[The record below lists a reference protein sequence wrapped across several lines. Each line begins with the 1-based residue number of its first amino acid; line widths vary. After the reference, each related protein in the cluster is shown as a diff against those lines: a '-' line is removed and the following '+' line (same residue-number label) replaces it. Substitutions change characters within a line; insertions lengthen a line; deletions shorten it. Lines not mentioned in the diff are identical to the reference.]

1 MAHCHRQRQLSRLLV
16 KLYEESAS
24 LRTSASTAALVAPTL
39 CLLSAMVGCV
49 QEEWTATPAGGPEY
63 VGSPVAMIVRYSEGA
78 DKGAVRA
85 DIVEAVKGARPE
97 EVLGTANA
105 EVFAVEKPLEDA
117 VRTAEALAGVKY
129 AELDQSGFAHFSPD
143 DVYYVRDQQWGRKR

>member
-1 MAHCHRQRQLSRLLV
+1 M
-16 KLYEESAS
+16 
-24 LRTSASTAALVAPTL
+24 
-39 CLLSAMVGCV
+39 
-49 QEEWTATPAGGPEY
+49 
-63 VGSPVAMIVRYSEGA
+63 GSPVAMIVRYSEGA